1 MSATILMKQIVSSYL
16 YGSLAPPPSEDLL
29 EDDIIRPSTQTTT
42 VSINAYTYMSAG
54 AGRYALAPQ
63 FEIVREFFKEV
74 ELNGSIPVGSY
85 SFSQIQSHLVLD
97 PRQNPY
103 NVEAID
109 QKEYSGGGDYLE
121 RVFVTNNSNF
131 AIDLSVNPT
140 FIVDSNGNG
149 TIENLRIEPLLDN
162 WDFEGGDGS
171 TNSLNN
177 AIMPFIDPSA
187 TAAGDPD
194 KGLGRTVDIQFTGTL
209 PTVSSYSYS
218 DYQVEASY
226 LDIERDDPNSVY
238 LLGLYL
244 PAAIDDFWDEG
255 YAKFVDENDR
265 PVLHGTDG
273 DDTIRA
279 DSLDTLYDD
288 WLSYFGTWTMED
300 LEERKHN
307 GTVLISGKGNDTL
320 HGDIYTDRLQ
330 AGDGDDT
337 AFGGAGDDW
346 LDGGSGNDSLNG
358 GLGFDQAEYSLL
370 SAAYTELEVSS
381 FSITK
386 VNPTIGDYSVQINY
400 SDGTTELDIY
410 TETERIAHAEQQANA
425 YESGMQNNLSVSSR
439 SGGYVSFWQSAGQGG
454 KTHAVIRQEF
464 DLSGNKVGSES
475 LVTVGAGSSQLSP
488 EAAELGNGG
497 YVVAF
502 QGKNSTNKT
511 KTFAKIFDSTGASAD
526 IEVFKDPN
534 TGNTAYDNSLKTQE
548 FAKDVAVLNSGNI
561 LTVAQASGNFTLSG
575 QFDIIGKFHDDSGNA
590 LGEKFII
597 NDDAQ
602 SGWQTEPSVAAL
614 TNGNA
619 VVTWTSGD
627 SWNNGVFFRIIDT
640 TGAGVNSTTQVNSS
654 TAFNQNDSDV
664 AALKDGGFVVTW
676 TDQGGADGSGYGI
689 FFKLY
694 DNSGNEIVGE
704 TQVNDQHTSTQ
715 WQSEVTALDDGGF
728 VITFTDNQSSSD
740 GSGASAWAQQYDKYG
755 AVIQEN
761 FLVNITTA
769 GAQQNTVLTGLENGD
784 FAIAWED
791 QTSEVY
797 ERLYSNSA
805 PVSPPPAAAMSG
817 GGSGSGSSMAS
828 AQASSS
834 EAPLYEE
841 PELFVQGNGVQSVLA
856 FSERD
861 YRHDYVEIVSGFD
874 ASEGD
879 QLNLSDL
886 FAPRHDV
893 DSAIA
898 DFIALSESDGDTLVL
913 VDPDG
918 SGGKHNFKTIAQLTD
933 TIGLKIEDM
942 VDDGSVLV

>member
-1 MSATILMKQIVSSYL
+1 MTSVITLTPLISKVISLYL
-16 YGSLAPPPSEDLL
+16 YGAVTPPTDKATEDL
-29 EDDIIRPSTQTTT
+29 IRPAGATTS
-42 VSINAYTYMSAG
+42 VSMSVSSFMATG
-54 AGRYALAPQ
+54 AGRYAKPSQ
-63 FEIVREFFKEV
+63 FEVVSEFFNSGNTV
-74 ELNGSIPVGSY
+74 AAGTY
-85 SFSQIQSHLVLD
+85 TFSQILGVLGLTD
-97 PRQNPY
+97 PSVDY
-103 NVEAID
+103 TKVTID
-109 QKEYSGGGDYLE
+109 QKDYSSGNDYLE
-121 RVFVTNNSNF
+121 RVLLINNTQFSLANTGNMTFHVNANGERSINNVQVVPESENF
-131 AIDLSVNPT
+131 DLV
-140 FIVDSNGNG
+140 
-149 TIENLRIEPLLDN
+149 
-162 WDFEGGDGS
+162 GGD
-171 TNSLNN
+171 SLTQFLNE
-177 AIMPFIDPSA
+177 AIVPFIDPS
-187 TAAGDPD
+187 DVLINPSQFD
-194 KGLGRTVDIQFTGTL
+194 EGLGRRVDINFTGTA
-209 PTVSSYSYS
+209 PTTTNYTQFSYNDGSNYIS
-218 DYQVEASY
+218 TEYTGPWTVAFLAPYMQDLLNELWINGYTDF
-226 LDIERDDPNSVY
+226 LDEEERPI
-238 LLGLYL
+238 LY
-244 PAAIDDFWDEG
+244 
-255 YAKFVDENDR
+255 
-265 PVLHGTDG
+265 GTSL
-273 DDTIRA
+273 DDTIDA
-279 DSLDTLYDD
+279 VQIDDIFDSNFVSDWFGQSFDD
-288 WLSYFGTWTMED
+288 I
-300 LEERKHN
+300 HN
-307 GTVLISGKGNDTL
+307 ILQYSQNGVLILSGQ
-320 HGDIYTDRLQ
+320 GDDNLTGSNWDDRLQ
-330 AGDGDDT
+330 GGDGDDVI
-337 AFGGAGDDW
+337 
-346 LDGGSGNDSLNG
+346 DGN
-358 GLGFDQAEYSLL
+358 LGFDVSEYE
-370 SAAYTELEVSS
+370 ELDAVSTGLNVSS
-381 FSITK
+381 FSISKSGTSGSF
-386 VNPTIGDYSVQINY
+386 TVQINY
-400 SDGTTELDIY
+400 SNGTSELDSY
-410 TETERIAHAEQQANA
+410 SNMERIAHAEQQANA

-502 QGKNSTNKT
+502 QGRNSTNKT

-575 QFDIIGKFHDDSGNA
+575 QFDIIGKFHDASGNA

-627 SWNNGVFFRIIDT
+627 SWNNGVYFRIIDT

-676 TDQGGADGSGYGI
+676 TDQGGSDGSGYGI

-755 AVIQEN
+755 AVIQDN

-805 PVSPPPAAAMSG
+805 PISPPPAAAMSG

-841 PELFVQGNGVQSVLA
+841 PELFVQGNGIQNVLV

-861 YRHDYVEIVSGFD
+861 YRHDYVETVSGFD

-918 SGGKHNFKTIAQLTD
+918 SGGKHNFKTVAQLTD

-942 VDDGSVLV
+942 IDDGSVLV